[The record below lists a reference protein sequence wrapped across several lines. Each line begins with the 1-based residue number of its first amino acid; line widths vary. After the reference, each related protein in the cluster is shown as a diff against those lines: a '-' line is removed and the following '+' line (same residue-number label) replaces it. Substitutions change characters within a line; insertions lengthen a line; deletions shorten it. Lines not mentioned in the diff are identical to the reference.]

1 MKGLRLEGGSSQG
14 VSDSEALKNL
24 SVCALKVQDWKAGWW
39 NDSFKEE
46 EKSNRKYAEELW

>member
-1 MKGLRLEGGSSQG
+1 MKGLGLEGGSSQG

-24 SVCALKVQDWKAGWW
+24 SVCALKVQDWKAGWR